1 MPCPGFF
8 VTGTN
13 TEIGKT
19 FVTSLLAAQFVT
31 LGKTV
36 GVYKPVASGCRLVDG
51 QLVSDDALALWNA
64 AGQPQSLDDV
74 TPQLFQAALAP
85 NVAAKQESKTV
96 DAALIREG
104 LSKWQTGDVV
114 FVEGVG
120 GLMSPISDDDLVL
133 DVAVDFDLPLILVV
147 GNELGCIN
155 STLLTLSV
163 AKSAGL
169 DVAAIYLNDCHNRDE
184 SVETN
189 LEEIRRLTNH
199 GFVHRVKHNATSI
212 DVSGLTT

>member
-1 MPCPGFF
+1 MPRPGYF

-19 FVTSLLAAQFVT
+19 FVTSLLAAKFVE
-31 LGKTV
+31 LGQTV

-64 AGQPQSLDDV
+64 AGQPNSLHDV

-85 NVAAKQESKTV
+85 NVAAKQESKSV
-96 DAALIREG
+96 DATLIRNG
-104 LSKWQTGDVV
+104 LSQWQGSDVV
-114 FVEGVG
+114 LVEGVG

-133 DVAVDFDLPLILVV
+133 DVAVDFGLPLILVV

-155 STLLTLSV
+155 STLLTISV
-163 AKSAGL
+163 AKQAGL
-169 DVAAIYLNDCHNRDE
+169 DIAAIYLNDCHNRDE

-189 LEEIRRLTNH
+189 LEEIRRLTDH
-199 GFVHRVKHNATSI
+199 GFVSRVPHNAITI